1 MNRYNELIEILTR
14 DPSNPEAPSTLK
26 LHIWITVLTQ
36 SVSLLDKSSTGLVEA
51 ILQIDWSFRSQNF
64 VTMYIHFLKNL
75 VSAHAFYIVPV
86 LNSLVQGFRYRMFL
100 LNNNHLFASTNY
112 FVCRLYTP
120 SFSLCN
126 PYWFI

>member
-1 MNRYNELIEILTR
+1 VNRYNELIEILTR

-100 LNNNHLFASTNY
+100 LNNNHLFSSTNY